1 MRNTLFDGYL
11 GPRLPRQLQLQRVRQ
26 VIERE
31 LTPLQKETLIAYYI
45 QGQTIPE
52 IARERG
58 VQKSTISRTL
68 HRAEEKLR
76 RFLKS
81 KFTEILFRLG
91 KKSVAAAGTGGD
103 SPPLVNVKGK

>member
-1 MRNTLFDGYL
+1 MPKEVQMKRV
-11 GPRLPRQLQLQRVRQ
+11 QRV
-26 VIERE
+26 IEEE
-31 LTPLQKETLIAYYI
+31 LTPLQREALIAYYI

-76 RFLKS
+76 RFLKY
-81 KFTEILFRLG
+81 
-91 KKSVAAAGTGGD
+91 
-103 SPPLVNVKGK
+103 

>member
-1 MRNTLFDGYL
+1 MKDILYDGYK
-11 GPRLPRQLQLQRVRQ
+11 GIRLPKEVQMKRVQRV
-26 VIERE
+26 IEEE
-31 LTPLQKETLIAYYI
+31 LTPLQREALIAYYI

-76 RFLKS
+76 RF
-81 KFTEILFRLG
+81 
-91 KKSVAAAGTGGD
+91 
-103 SPPLVNVKGK
+103 